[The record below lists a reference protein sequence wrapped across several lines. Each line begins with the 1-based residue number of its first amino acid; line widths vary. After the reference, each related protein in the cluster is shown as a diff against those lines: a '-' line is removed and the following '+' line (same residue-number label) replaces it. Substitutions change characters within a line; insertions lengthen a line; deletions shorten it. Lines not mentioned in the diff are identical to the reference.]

1 MWVERKL
8 LQYRRKGTRRR
19 TAFYDLKWIL
29 SKCASLYQV
38 SGISSWLFPWHRG
51 RYCYSHLKDEQ
62 IDIQRLRNSSSRRCH
77 VEQVA
82 GWGLGARSS
91 WLQSGLRTSP
101 STRFRGCT
109 FRFHQPVS
117 LFCPGWWAP
126 WHRAG
131 MDGSPAEPW
140 CWERWQVQRAGL
152 GALAK
157 LKRGW
162 LVFLK
167 VYLLVTV
174 LAQHCCTWA
183 FSSCDKRELLSSC
196 RASHWGDFSCEAHG
210 LQ

>member
-101 STRFRGCT
+101 STRCRGCT

-131 MDGSPAEPW
+131 MDGSPAEPDAGRDDRYSGQA
-140 CWERWQVQRAGL
+140 WEHWL
-152 GALAK
+152 NSKGADL
-157 LKRGW
+157 
-162 LVFLK
+162 F
-167 VYLLVTV
+167 
-174 LAQHCCTWA
+174 
-183 FSSCDKRELLSSC
+183 F
-196 RASHWGDFSCEAHG
+196 
-210 LQ
+210 